1 MHLELMLRGITNS
14 IIIFYFPRVC
24 ILSILLLVPVPF
36 FFALLPPQTTN
47 GQLITLKDLVTY
59 QKQSNF
65 IKEFK
70 IPLQDRGLKGI
81 TTDSHGNPWFYHS
94 TNKSSTVVMLEMT
107 GMKYTQYDV
116 GGKTVVDNAI
126 INLAGGQLIFDGLR
140 NAIWFTDA
148 RTNSIGKLDIT
159 SGNIQHFTILTP
171 NSGPMGIAL
180 SPDNKNI
187 WFTEITGNKI
197 AALDIE
203 SSNNNNSRIT
213 EYPVIGPEGQDSGPT
228 FLTFDKKGI
237 LWVTMSYSHSILRV
251 EPWALVPGSKA
262 MGISTF
268 SLPKP
273 DTFSPFGVVV
283 TFSSNSNNNTSNKNN
298 TVEKIFLSDHGSSR
312 IILSSGYI
320 DSDPLQSYTS
330 YWTSPSKTYPTTLPS
345 QLVVDKSGSN
355 IYFPEHGGNRISK
368 IDTKSGIMTEY
379 DITTGPLSTALFI
392 SVSEDGKK
400 VWFTEWASNKIAYLD
415 ATIPVPFRMQVEEKD
430 VGTTPINL
438 KVNEPKTLKV
448 IITNGDTKNNSS
460 SSPSSSSAPA
470 LLNEVELSII
480 GMTDSGLN
488 GVTYTANPPR
498 INMSNN
504 TTSAVESE
512 ITLKAEEEGKT
523 QPGLYTILVKSSA
536 AEKDGLFV
544 SLLYPLPIKL
554 DVPVPKLVQ
563 PQSPQRSIENSKQN
577 PLSDL
582 FNIYD
587 TSLRGILRLISLPTA
602 IGLIGYMIYS
612 RVKRSKTSKKNNV
625 QK

>member
-1 MHLELMLRGITNS
+1 
-14 IIIFYFPRVC
+14 
-24 ILSILLLVPVPF
+24 
-36 FFALLPPQTTN
+36 
-47 GQLITLKDLVTY
+47 LKDLVTY

-81 TTDSHGNPWFYHS
+81 TTDSHGNPWFFHS
-94 TNKSSTVVMLEMT
+94 TNKSSTVVRLEMT
-107 GMKYTQYDV
+107 GMKFTQYDV
-116 GGKTVVDNAI
+116 GGKTAVDNAI
-126 INLAGGQLIFDGLR
+126 VNLAGGQLVFDGLR

-159 SGNIQHFTILTP
+159 SGNIQHFTIPTP
-171 NSGPMGIAL
+171 NSGPMGILL

-197 AALDIE
+197 ATLDIE
-203 SSNNNNSRIT
+203 SSSSNNSRIT
-213 EYPVIGPEGQDSGPT
+213 EYPVMGPDGQDSGPT
-228 FLTFDKKGI
+228 FLTFDRKGI
-237 LWVTMSYSHSILRV
+237 LWVTMSYSHGVLRV

-262 MGISTF
+262 MGMSAF

-283 TFSSNSNNNTSNKNN
+283 TSSGNSNNNKND

-312 IILSSGYI
+312 VILSSGNI

-330 YWTSPSKTYPTTLPS
+330 YWTSPSQTYPTTLPS

-379 DITTGPLSTALFI
+379 DIPTGPLSTALFI

-415 ATIPVPFRMQVEEKD
+415 TTIPVPFHMQVEKD
-430 VGTTPINL
+430 VGAAPIIL
-438 KVNEPKTLKV
+438 KVNESKTFKV
-448 IITNGDTKNNSS
+448 ILTNADKKNNSS
-460 SSPSSSSAPA
+460 SPYSSSSAPS

-488 GVTYTANPPR
+488 GVTYTANPQR

-504 TTSAVESE
+504 TTSVVESE
-512 ITLKAEEEGKT
+512 ITLKAEEDGKT
-523 QPGLYTILVKSSA
+523 QPGRYTIMVKSSA

-554 DVPVPKLVQ
+554 DVPVPKPVQ
-563 PQSPQRSIENSKQN
+563 PQSPQSSIENSKQN

-582 FNIYD
+582 FNIHD

-625 QK
+625 Q

>member
-1 MHLELMLRGITNS
+1 MIRGITNS
-14 IIIFYFPRVC
+14 IILFYFPRAC

-36 FFALLPPQTTN
+36 FFAFLPPQTTN

-59 QKQSNF
+59 QKQGNF

-94 TNKSSTVVMLEMT
+94 TNKSSTVVRLEMT

-116 GGKTVVDNAI
+116 GGKTAVDNAI
-126 INLAGGQLIFDGLR
+126 INLAGGQLVFDGLR

-148 RTNSIGKLDIT
+148 RTNSIGKLAII
-159 SGNIQHFTILTP
+159 SGNIQHFTIPTP
-171 NSGPMGIAL
+171 NSGPMGIVL
-180 SPDNKNI
+180 SPDNKNV

-197 AALDIE
+197 AAFDIE

-228 FLTFDKKGI
+228 FLAFDKKGI

-262 MGISTF
+262 MGMSTF

-283 TFSSNSNNNTSNKNN
+283 TSSSNSHNNTSNKNN

-312 IILSSGYI
+312 VILSSGNI

-330 YWTSPSKTYPTTLPS
+330 YWTSPSKIYPTTLPS

-355 IYFPEHGGNRISK
+355 IYFPEHGGNRMSK

-379 DITTGPLSTALFI
+379 DIPTGPLSTALFI

-415 ATIPVPFRMQVEEKD
+415 TTIPIPFHMQVEKD
-430 VGTTPINL
+430 VGTAPIIL
-438 KVNEPKTLKV
+438 KVNESKTFKV
-448 IITNGDTKNNSS
+448 ILTNADKKNNSTPS
-460 SSPSSSSAPA
+460 SSSSSAPA

-480 GMTDSGLN
+480 GMTDSGLS
-488 GVTYTANPPR
+488 GVTYTANPQR

-504 TTSAVESE
+504 TTTSVVESE
-512 ITLKAEEEGKT
+512 ITLKTEEDGKT
-523 QPGLYTILVKSSA
+523 QPGLYTIMVKSSA

-544 SLLYPLPIKL
+544 SLLCPLPIKL
-554 DVPVPKLVQ
+554 NVPVPKPVQ
-563 PQSPQRSIENSKQN
+563 PQSPQSSIENSKQN

-582 FNIYD
+582 FNIHD
-587 TSLRGILRLISLPTA
+587 TSIRGILRLISLPTA

-612 RVKRSKTSKKNNV
+612 RVKRSKISKKNNV

>member
-1 MHLELMLRGITNS
+1 
-14 IIIFYFPRVC
+14 
-24 ILSILLLVPVPF
+24 
-36 FFALLPPQTTN
+36 
-47 GQLITLKDLVTY
+47 
-59 QKQSNF
+59 
-65 IKEFK
+65 
-70 IPLQDRGLKGI
+70 
-81 TTDSHGNPWFYHS
+81 
-94 TNKSSTVVMLEMT
+94 
-107 GMKYTQYDV
+107 
-116 GGKTVVDNAI
+116 
-126 INLAGGQLIFDGLR
+126 
-140 NAIWFTDA
+140 
-148 RTNSIGKLDIT
+148 
-159 SGNIQHFTILTP
+159 
-171 NSGPMGIAL
+171 
-180 SPDNKNI
+180 
-187 WFTEITGNKI
+187 
-197 AALDIE
+197 
-203 SSNNNNSRIT
+203 
-213 EYPVIGPEGQDSGPT
+213 
-228 FLTFDKKGI
+228 
-237 LWVTMSYSHSILRV
+237 
-251 EPWALVPGSKA
+251 LVPGSKA
-262 MGISTF
+262 MGMSTF

-283 TFSSNSNNNTSNKNN
+283 TSSSNSNNNTSNKNN

-312 IILSSGYI
+312 VILSSGNI

-330 YWTSPSKTYPTTLPS
+330 YWTSPSQTYPTTLPS

-368 IDTKSGIMTEY
+368 IETKSGIMTEY
-379 DITTGPLSTALFI
+379 DIPTGPLSTALFI

-415 ATIPVPFRMQVEEKD
+415 TTIPVPFRMQVDEKD

-438 KVNEPKTLKV
+438 KVNEPKTFKV
-448 IITNGDTKNNSS
+448 IITNADKKNNSS
-460 SSPSSSSAPA
+460 SSSSSNSASA

-504 TTSAVESE
+504 TTSTVESK

-523 QPGLYTILVKSSA
+523 QPGLYTIMVKSSA

-554 DVPVPKLVQ
+554 DVPVPKPVQ
-563 PQSPQRSIENSKQN
+563 PQSPQSSIENSKQN

-612 RVKRSKTSKKNNV
+612 RVKRSKTSKKE
-625 QK
+625 